1 MIIIKLIYEDQHVIQ
16 DPHLWLVCSWQ
27 GEKRQNKTRMHLGGF
42 YFIALSIC
50 ICKSIFSLTEE
61 RKKCDMILISA
72 LTKQVEKK
80 IFIKIYLCHL
90 MIHYITAKQTLSS
103 KKKFINALVT
113 FSTLHFFQ
121 LGSFTKWSENCS
133 SHLLSVFLHSFL
145 ERSLIIQQ
153 QRATQW
159 VCLLVCVFMCVRV
172 CVTKRQILPVF
183 AFGSILGAYF
193 LLCTVVCLLS
203 ATSFQVTHAHN
214 EQWNHTS
221 TGCQAASKTL
231 TDSAEMESDS
241 NLARKTQAAGKHHF
255 D

>member
-159 VCLLVCVFMCVRV
+159 VCLLVCVFMCACV
-172 CVTKRQILPVF
+172 CVCNKTSNPAGFCVRLHSRCLFPALHCCLFVISYQLTGDSCTQWTMKPYINRLP
-183 AFGSILGAYF
+183 GSVQNF
-193 LLCTVVCLLS
+193 DWLCRNGV
-203 ATSFQVTHAHN
+203 
-214 EQWNHTS
+214 W
-221 TGCQAASKTL
+221 
-231 TDSAEMESDS
+231 
-241 NLARKTQAAGKHHF
+241 
-255 D
+255 